1 MRFCPYLTFSAPLRE
16 NNNGALLPSST
27 MMPTSII
34 LSQVRRLGFTLMLP
48 VLVIAGVVA
57 TPWQSARGQTG
68 QTNRTG
74 QTGQTNRTGQTGQ
87 TDGGPLTLRSDTQE
101 ANSQTGVV
109 TARGNVQI
117 YYPARQIQ
125 ATAAQA
131 QYFSRER
138 RIVLSGNVYILQH
151 GNSIRGETVTY
162 LIDQGQFIVIPKASQ
177 QVESIY
183 IVADPNNSSNQP
195 STAPAT
201 PPLKPKPASNK

>member
-1 MRFCPYLTFSAPLRE
+1 
-16 NNNGALLPSST
+16 
-27 MMPTSII
+27 MMPTSIL
-34 LSQVRRLGFTLMLP
+34 LSQVRRLGFALMLP

-57 TPWQSARGQTG
+57 TPWQSAR
-68 QTNRTG
+68 G

-131 QYFSRER
+131 QYFSHER

-162 LIDQGQFIVIPKASQ
+162 LIDQGQFIVIPKSSQ

-201 PPLKPKPASNK
+201 PPLKPKPASQK

>member
-1 MRFCPYLTFSAPLRE
+1 
-16 NNNGALLPSST
+16 
-27 MMPTSII
+27 MMPISIVP
-34 LSQVRRLGFTLMLP
+34 SQMRRLGLALMLP
-48 VLVIAGVVA
+48 AVLVSTLVVA
-57 TPWQSARGQTG
+57 IPWQSARGQTG
-68 QTNRTG
+68 QA
-74 QTGQTNRTGQTGQ
+74 GQTGQ
-87 TDGGPLTLRSDTQE
+87 TDQTGGGGPLTLRSDTQE
-101 ANSQTGVV
+101 ANSQTGVL

-117 YYPARQIQ
+117 YYPSRQIQ

-162 LIDQGQFIVIPKASQ
+162 LIDQGQFIVMPKASQ

-183 IVADPNNSSNQP
+183 IVADPNNSSNQS

-201 PPLKPKPASNK
+201 PPLNPKPASKK